1 MNQLPKVERL
11 SGKSSIQHLFRKGK
25 RFRIDPFSVI
35 WILRTESAEI
45 PVRFGI
51 SVSKKISKKAVER
64 NKIKRQVR
72 EAYRTT
78 KQALS
83 EQLINN
89 EKQIDFFLVYNGE
102 IHTHTDILRE
112 KIILIL
118 NRLNA
123 LHGQTPRSDNHRT
136 D

>member
-11 SGKSSIQHLFRKGK
+11 SGKSSIQHLFRKGR

-83 EQLINN
+83 EQLTNN

-123 LHGQTPRSDNHRT
+123 LHGQTTRSDNHRT

>member
-11 SGKSSIQHLFRKGK
+11 SGKSSIQHLFRKGR

-83 EQLINN
+83 EQLTNN

>member
-11 SGKSSIQHLFRKGK
+11 SGKSSIQHLFRKGR

-83 EQLINN
+83 EQLTNN
-89 EKQIDFFLVYNGE
+89 
-102 IHTHTDILRE
+102 
-112 KIILIL
+112 
-118 NRLNA
+118 
-123 LHGQTPRSDNHRT
+123 
-136 D
+136 

>member
-11 SGKSSIQHLFRKGK
+11 SGKSSIQHLFRKGR

-35 WILRTESAEI
+35 WILRTDTPEI
-45 PVRFGI
+45 PIRFGI

-72 EAYRTT
+72 EAYRTS

-83 EQLINN
+83 EQLIIK

-136 D
+136 N